1 MMTNKSSVDR
11 TAGHCTAENTIIYED
26 DRVVLV
32 RNKYGAYVEYLKRSL
47 EDIVRDDPD
56 ECSEEAIEVLRERGL
71 SNIRI

>member
-1 MMTNKSSVDR
+1 MMINKSFADR

-32 RNKYGAYVEYLKRSL
+32 RNKYGTYVEFVKQTL
-47 EDIVRDDPD
+47 EEILRDDPD
-56 ECSEEAIEVLRERGL
+56 ECVEEAIEVLRERGL